1 MTTRRAADVRYEA
14 LLHLLATADTV
25 WNASR
30 RFFARWDLGP
40 SQFNILNLLGGEP
53 EGLAQVELGRRLI
66 MHRSNV
72 TGLVDRLEKRGL
84 VIRRDDARD
93 RRAYRVVLTAAGRRL
108 LDEIYPHYRAA
119 AEAAWDGV
127 KSAVIE
133 QTISALAQVA
143 RNAEHIATARKGTA

>member
-1 MTTRRAADVRYEA
+1 MTTRRTADVRYEA

-30 RFFARWDLGP
+30 LFFARWDLGP

-53 EGLAQVELGRRLI
+53 DGLAQIELGRRLI

-84 VIRRDDARD
+84 VARRDDAHD

-108 LDEIYPHYRAA
+108 LDEIYPQYRAA
-119 AEAAWDGV
+119 AAAAWDGV
-127 KSAVIE
+127 SSAAIQ
-133 QTISALAQVA
+133 QTVTALHQVA
-143 RNAEHIATARKGTA
+143 RNAEQIATARKGTA